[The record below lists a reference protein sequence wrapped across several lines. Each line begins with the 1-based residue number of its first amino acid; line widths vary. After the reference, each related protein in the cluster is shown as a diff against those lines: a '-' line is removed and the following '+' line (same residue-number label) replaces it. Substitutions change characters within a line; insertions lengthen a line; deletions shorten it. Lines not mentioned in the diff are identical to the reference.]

1 MYNIRDKTILYLLHL
16 KGLYGKIQK
25 AGMLRLFS
33 KFLGKVVAN
42 AIGLYVAAYFLPG
55 VILSGEAMGLAI
67 AAIALALLHTI
78 LRPILKIITAPL
90 VLITFGLFT
99 IIINIALLWIA
110 DRYLTQIAFN
120 DLYSLAITALIIT
133 VANIFI

>member
-1 MYNIRDKTILYLLHL
+1 MVRYKVRIMARLL
-16 KGLYGKIQK
+16 
-25 AGMLRLFS
+25 S

-42 AIGLYVAAYFLPG
+42 AVGLYVAAYFLQG
-55 VILSGEAMGLAI
+55 VILSGGWQGLGV
-67 AAIALALLHTI
+67 AAVGLALLHTI

-99 IIINIALLWIA
+99 IIINIAILWIA
-110 DRYLTQIAFN
+110 DHYLTQIAFS

-133 VANIFI
+133 AANIFI

>member
-55 VILSGEAMGLAI
+55 VILSGGAMGLAI

>member
-1 MYNIRDKTILYLLHL
+1 MIRLL
-16 KGLYGKIQK
+16 
-25 AGMLRLFS
+25 S

-42 AIGLYVAAYFLPG
+42 AVGLFAASYFLQG
-55 VILSGEAMGLAI
+55 VILTGGWQGLAI
-67 AAIALALLHTI
+67 AAVALAVLHTI

-99 IIINIALLWIA
+99 VIINIAILWVA
-110 DRYLTQIAFN
+110 DHYLTQIAFT
-120 DLYSLAITALIIT
+120 DLYSLAVSALIIT